1 MAENKEVKT
10 YNPYDRVPVK
20 NTVAWDVHFDSKTNP
35 KGEFLAGK
43 EECIRLT
50 YDEVFNQVA
59 LGNTGFVGTDGF
71 GNHAVFQLKDLDQYN
86 AIFRTN
92 KTRLPEYFDD
102 AIYKKLVSLRDE
114 AKFKKMLEE
123 KVITKSDKRMLAYK
137 ISTDRESFNDAP
149 NWMIWAIESYT
160 ESKISQ

>member
-1 MAENKEVKT
+1 MESKEKT

-20 NTVAWDVHFDSKTNP
+20 NTVAWNVHFHSNAKPN
-35 KGEFLAGK
+35 GEHLSAN

-59 LGNTGFVGTDGF
+59 LGTKAFVGIDGF
-71 GNHAVFQLKDLDQYN
+71 GSHAVFQLKDLDQYN

-92 KTRLPEYFDD
+92 KTKLPEYFND

-114 AKFKKMLEE
+114 GKFKKMLEE
-123 KVITKSDKRMLAYK
+123 KVITKADKRMLAHK
-137 ISTDRESFNDAP
+137 LSTDRTAYNDAP
-149 NWMIWAIESYT
+149 NWMIWAVESYT
-160 ESKISQ
+160 GSKILQ